1 VTLPSSL
8 VAEIDRFE
16 KNRSR
21 FVQEGIR
28 REIRRRQRQAL
39 RESLQAPHAE
49 TGLLADEGFEEW
61 ARSLP
66 DEAAD
71 DLVSPAAGTAVR
83 WTPGSGWR
91 KARE

>member
-1 VTLPSSL
+1 MDAQPSVASAFPDPIARRLASL
-8 VAEIDRFE
+8 LDR
-16 KNRSR
+16 
-21 FVQEGIR
+21 
-28 REIRRRQRQAL
+28 
-39 RESLQAPHAE
+39 
-49 TGLLADEGFEEW
+49 
-61 ARSLP
+61 LP